1 MITSTECLQR
11 PNDNDGKKQN
21 TGMCARRIL
30 ATTLV
35 MRPTRLDKPGESCH
49 DQQWWCSTKTIKR
62 SSCWSSSRQEIVVS
76 GKPLP
81 PVFLSGEPGDKTEY
95 TLRSAW
101 TSSFTPLSSST
112 SSVDLSDTKNK
123 HIYVT
128 FNNSPWV
135 GLVPVHNIHLLDEIT
150 IIIVFYHHLHN
161 NPREIASW

>member
-1 MITSTECLQR
+1 MVRS
-11 PNDNDGKKQN
+11 KKQE
-21 TGMCARRIL
+21 CARGGFWQLHLSCDQPAWTSQVSLTIINNGDDDDD
-30 ATTLV
+30 V
-35 MRPTRLDKPGESCH
+35 DDKE
-49 DQQWWCSTKTIKR
+49 CSTKTIKQ

-101 TSSFTPLSSST
+101 TSSFTPLSSSE
-112 SSVDLSDTKNK
+112 DLFDTNNRN
-123 HIYVT
+123 IYVT
-128 FNNSPWV
+128 FNISPWV

-150 IIIVFYHHLHN
+150 IIIVLYHHLH

>member
-1 MITSTECLQR
+1 MITMVTSKIQE
-11 PNDNDGKKQN
+11 
-21 TGMCARRIL
+21 CARGGFWQLHLSCDEPAWTSQVSL
-30 ATTLV
+30 AMV
-35 MRPTRLDKPGESCH
+35 NNGDDDDDDKE
-49 DQQWWCSTKTIKR
+49 CSTKTIKR

-95 TLRSAW
+95 TLRSAL

-150 IIIVFYHHLHN
+150 IIIVLYHHLH

>member
-1 MITSTECLQR
+1 MVRS
-11 PNDNDGKKQN
+11 KKQEC
-21 TGMCARRIL
+21 TRGGFWQLHLSCDEPAWTSQVSL
-30 ATTLV
+30 AMV
-35 MRPTRLDKPGESCH
+35 NNGDDDDDDDDDDKE
-49 DQQWWCSTKTIKR
+49 CSTKTIKR

-101 TSSFTPLSSST
+101 TSSFTPLSSS
-112 SSVDLSDTKNK
+112 SSSLDLSDTNDR

-150 IIIVFYHHLHN
+150 IIIVLCHHLH